1 MFYYEIDEYQRRDI
15 LQALEWAEWALGAA
29 MQTAKDEAEENLR
42 QFGKPGAAADVIE
55 NLVAEKSACG
65 YLWDRINQMQP
76 TDSSF

>member
-1 MFYYEIDEYQRRDI
+1 MFIYEITENERREI
-15 LQALEWAEWALGAA
+15 LNALELAMWALDVS